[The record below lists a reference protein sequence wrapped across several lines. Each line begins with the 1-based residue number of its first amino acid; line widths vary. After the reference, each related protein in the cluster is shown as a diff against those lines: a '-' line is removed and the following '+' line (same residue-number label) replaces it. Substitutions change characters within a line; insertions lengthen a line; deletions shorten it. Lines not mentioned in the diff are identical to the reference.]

1 MHQNISSKNTRLNVQ
16 IPFELKDKLVWAA
29 DVEGKKLSVLVR
41 ESLEDRLQ
49 HIEKKAFEDKMKAA
63 YLDLA
68 EENMNITTDFA
79 YSDAENL

>member
-1 MHQNISSKNTRLNVQ
+1 MHQNISLKKVRLNVQ
-16 IPFELKDKLVWAA
+16 IPFELKDKLAWAA

-41 ESLEDRLQ
+41 ESLENRLE
-49 HIEKKAFEDKMKAA
+49 HIEKKVFEDKMKAA

-68 EENMNITTDFA
+68 EENRDITADFA